1 MKLAY
6 EHIRKD
12 VDSSFYVKKFEDRNF
27 VHSYH
32 VHEEAELIYIK
43 EGRGRLVAGD
53 YSGRFESG
61 ELFLFGENL
70 PHAFFSDSVHE
81 ESPQRVCSLYVQ
93 FKPTCLGETFFDLP
107 EMEGINK
114 VLSKS
119 KRGLKFSGY
128 DVEQIEELFSRI
140 LEVRPALRVA
150 CFIEFQDQI
159 SNCRNRMLATKQYL
173 RAEVHHESERLNKAI
188 DYIHR
193 KFTDSI
199 TLDEISA
206 AAHLSPEAFSRFF
219 KKYMGIPFIEYV
231 IQLRLSEA
239 CRLLLETDL
248 PITDIAFSVGF
259 RNLSNFNRQFL
270 KHKTMSP
277 REFRRLES

>member
-12 VDSSFYVKKFEDRNF
+12 VGTSFYAHRFEDRDF

-43 EGRGRLVAGD
+43 AGRGRLVAGD
-53 YSGRFESG
+53 YSGRFEAG

-70 PHAFFSDSVHE
+70 PHAFFSDTLQE
-81 ESPQRVCSLYVQ
+81 KQPQRVCSLYVQ
-93 FKPTCLGETFFDLP
+93 FRPSCLGEHFFDLP
-107 EMEGINK
+107 EMEDLRR
-114 VLSKS
+114 VLAKS
-119 KRGLKFSGY
+119 KRGLKFSGFDSRRIEALFD
-128 DVEQIEELFSRI
+128 DVLQARPVRRI
-140 LEVRPALRVA
+140 A
-150 CFIEFQDQI
+150 CFIEIQDEI
-159 SNCRNRMLATKQYL
+159 SRCRNRMLASRQYL
-173 RAEVHHESERLNKAI
+173 RAEVHHDSERLNRAI

-193 KFTDSI
+193 KFTEAV
-199 TLDEISA
+199 TLDEIAA

-239 CRLLLETDL
+239 CRMLLETDL
-248 PITDIAFSVGF
+248 PITEIAFSVGF

-270 KHKTMSP
+270 KHKGSSP
-277 REFRRLES
+277 RDFRKVER